1 MLVCDRVAREW
12 DLTLEVLS
20 VASVLYRVLTQG
32 PPVLGVTPGVR
43 DTRRT
48 QGAKWDTCCFGG
60 RGGWQKAQGDSGPC
74 LVLLTAVSPTS
85 STGPG
90 HSRCSVSA
98 GCLTGRGEGLAGL

>member
-48 QGAKWDTCCFGG
+48 RGAK
-60 RGGWQKAQGDSGPC
+60 
-74 LVLLTAVSPTS
+74 
-85 STGPG
+85 
-90 HSRCSVSA
+90 
-98 GCLTGRGEGLAGL
+98 